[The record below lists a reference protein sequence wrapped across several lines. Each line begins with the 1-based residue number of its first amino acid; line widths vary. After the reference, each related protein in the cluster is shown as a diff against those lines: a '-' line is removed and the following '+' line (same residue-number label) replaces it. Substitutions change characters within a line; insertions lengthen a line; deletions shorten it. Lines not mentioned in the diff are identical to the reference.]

1 MLSVFKYKDYT
12 LFWLGGAF
20 SNIGMWTL
28 IHARLWLMNDLTD
41 SEIMLGL
48 VTMAGLGPT
57 ILLSVWGGV
66 LADRINRLK
75 LVMISRACFALLAF
89 LTAALIMSN
98 IIAPWH
104 LLAISLGTGVLLSF
118 DIPSRQAMLPNLV
131 NRNHLVNAIALYSF
145 LSVASSILGPG
156 FFGPLVN
163 LAGIEGLF
171 ILIGVSYLLTVY
183 MMSKMNARPHGQ
195 MPAVGNMAQDLLE
208 GLHYIKAHNGIF
220 SLLIMGIV
228 TGVFGVSFINLL
240 PVFAKEI
247 LQSGVN
253 GYSQLLFALGLGGL
267 VGVILVAGFAKSKRG
282 SIILVCGGIGF
293 SLFLLAFS
301 QSTSMMTAVVLIGL
315 LGLFELIF
323 QTMNK
328 ILVQTM
334 VDEKFRGRVMSV
346 HQLTWGSTALGG
358 LIMGSLAQVSDVT
371 IAMLIGSVIMFV
383 VIVTLSILGIKG
395 SYWKTSP

>member
-346 HQLTWGSTALGG
+346 HQLTWGSTALG
-358 LIMGSLAQVSDVT
+358 
-371 IAMLIGSVIMFV
+371 
-383 VIVTLSILGIKG
+383 
-395 SYWKTSP
+395 

>member
-1 MLSVFKYKDYT
+1 
-12 LFWLGGAF
+12 
-20 SNIGMWTL
+20 
-28 IHARLWLMNDLTD
+28 
-41 SEIMLGL
+41 
-48 VTMAGLGPT
+48 
-57 ILLSVWGGV
+57 
-66 LADRINRLK
+66 
-75 LVMISRACFALLAF
+75 
-89 LTAALIMSN
+89 
-98 IIAPWH
+98 
-104 LLAISLGTGVLLSF
+104 
-118 DIPSRQAMLPNLV
+118 
-131 NRNHLVNAIALYSF
+131 
-145 LSVASSILGPG
+145 
-156 FFGPLVN
+156 
-163 LAGIEGLF
+163 
-171 ILIGVSYLLTVY
+171 
-183 MMSKMNARPHGQ
+183 
-195 MPAVGNMAQDLLE
+195 
-208 GLHYIKAHNGIF
+208 
-220 SLLIMGIV
+220 
-228 TGVFGVSFINLL
+228 L

>member
-1 MLSVFKYKDYT
+1 
-12 LFWLGGAF
+12 
-20 SNIGMWTL
+20 
-28 IHARLWLMNDLTD
+28 
-41 SEIMLGL
+41 
-48 VTMAGLGPT
+48 
-57 ILLSVWGGV
+57 
-66 LADRINRLK
+66 
-75 LVMISRACFALLAF
+75 
-89 LTAALIMSN
+89 
-98 IIAPWH
+98 
-104 LLAISLGTGVLLSF
+104 
-118 DIPSRQAMLPNLV
+118 
-131 NRNHLVNAIALYSF
+131 
-145 LSVASSILGPG
+145 
-156 FFGPLVN
+156 
-163 LAGIEGLF
+163 
-171 ILIGVSYLLTVY
+171 
-183 MMSKMNARPHGQ
+183 

-358 LIMGSLAQVSDVT
+358 LIMGSLAQLSDVT